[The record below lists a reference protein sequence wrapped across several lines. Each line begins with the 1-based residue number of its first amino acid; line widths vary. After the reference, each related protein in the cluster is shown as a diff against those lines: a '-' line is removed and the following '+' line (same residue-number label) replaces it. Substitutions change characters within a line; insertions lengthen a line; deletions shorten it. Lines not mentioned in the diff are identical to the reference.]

1 MIKVGT
7 SFSSRSSPYFLQR
20 SLDYFKEWFLRT
32 VLCPSIV
39 IPPGKKMSDFSLDDA
54 VSGQAN
60 ASTVKADQGDQGQN
74 YNPWGGQ
81 NPGQQGFPGQPFP
94 GFPAPG
100 QGQGQQYPGYPAPG
114 QGPQYPGY
122 PAPGQG
128 QQYPGYPAPGQGQQY
143 PGFPPGGQQYP
154 GFPPAAGQQYPGFP
168 GPGQPY
174 PGAPQQTV
182 PNVPSGPQKVPCE
195 IPLPAGCVAGMCFEL
210 EGTPTGDRFAVDY
223 TIGND
228 IALHVNPR
236 FDEHPHVIVRNT
248 CISDGWG
255 LEERECPKFP
265 FQQGK
270 AFKLQILFQPD
281 CYRVAVN
288 NENLFQ
294 YKHRLTNFAGIKCI
308 CIRGDLT
315 ISGVRMT
322 MV

>member
-1 MIKVGT
+1 
-7 SFSSRSSPYFLQR
+7 
-20 SLDYFKEWFLRT
+20 
-32 VLCPSIV
+32 
-39 IPPGKKMSDFSLDDA
+39 MSEFSLDDA
-54 VSGQAN
+54 LSGQAN
-60 ASTVKADQGDQGQN
+60 ASTVKADQGNQGQN

-100 QGQGQQYPGYPAPG
+100 QGQGQQNPGYPAPG

-128 QQYPGYPAPGQGQQY
+128 PQY

-154 GFPPAAGQQYPGFP
+154 GFPPAAGQQYPGYPGFP

-174 PGAPQQTV
+174 PGAPTPGAPTPGQGPSVPKQTV
-182 PNVPSGPQKVPCE
+182 PNVPSGPQKVPCD

-210 EGTPTGDRFAVDY
+210 EGTPTGKGFGVDY
-223 TIGND
+223 KIGND

-236 FDEHPHVIVRNT
+236 FHEHPHVLVRNS
-248 CISDGWG
+248 CVGGKWG
-255 LEERECPKFP
+255 PEERQCPKFP

-270 AFKLQILFQPD
+270 PFKLQIHFQPD

-308 CIRGDLT
+308 RIQGDLT
-315 ISGVRMT
+315 ISGVRVT